1 MEKTRKKWSHND
13 AAKKTEVH
21 LDAVRRHL
29 SIPRPTL
36 PPCGMIGQCEESSRL
51 QRRRKRSRREGGR
64 EGGGG
69 VGRRGGEGQAEA
81 VSGR

>member
-1 MEKTRKKWSHND
+1 M
-13 AAKKTEVH
+13 
-21 LDAVRRHL
+21 DAVRRHL

-51 QRRRKRSRREGGR
+51 QRRRKRSRREGG
-64 EGGGG
+64 GG